1 MPVCAHAQRCDGHD
15 SGMIRQSSRQHR
27 LRLNGFACGVGPDT
41 GKTGGAWTLLLLGRM
56 PAAGQDLSGAGQ
68 MREVLPLVPQ
78 ATSKQK
84 DGPECHQAPSVEIKA
99 CAPGAQ
105 L

>member
-1 MPVCAHAQRCDGHD
+1 
-15 SGMIRQSSRQHR
+15 
-27 LRLNGFACGVGPDT
+27 
-41 GKTGGAWTLLLLGRM
+41 M

-99 CAPGAQ
+99 CAPGAHNLTLVPIAGVHRKETDPKNGSQIGQ
-105 L
+105 LN